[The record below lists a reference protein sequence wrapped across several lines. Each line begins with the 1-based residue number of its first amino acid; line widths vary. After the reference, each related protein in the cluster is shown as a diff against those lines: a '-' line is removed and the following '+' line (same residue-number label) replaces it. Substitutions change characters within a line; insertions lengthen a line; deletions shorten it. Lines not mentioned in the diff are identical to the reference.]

1 MAEDGR
7 ALIADFGF
15 SFSAS
20 DSPNLAHKG
29 GTKKWMALELWDD
42 PATSS
47 VASVQSDIWSFG
59 MTALVSLV
67 VRTVSMR
74 SKAGISRNSSSG
86 RSPSMEN
93 QT

>member
-15 SFSAS
+15 SFSA

-29 GTKKWMALELWDD
+29 GTTKWMAPELLDD
-42 PATSS
+42 TATSE
-47 VASVQSDIWSFG
+47 VSVQSDIWSFG

-67 VRTVSMR
+67 VRT
-74 SKAGISRNSSSG
+74 
-86 RSPSMEN
+86 
-93 QT
+93 